1 MSERYKTIVADPP
14 WPQKGAGPLRGREGF
29 GDALC
34 AASKSMPYRTMTI
47 DEIANLPIRDQIDRD
62 AHLYLWTT
70 NKFLEDAFLVM
81 RCWGFK
87 YSTTLVWAK
96 RPMGGGLG
104 GCYGLA
110 TEYVLFGRRG
120 KLQAMRRI
128 GRNHFDWKR
137 PYDERGKPKHS
148 AKPSGF
154 FAMVE
159 QVSPGPYLE
168 LFARQ
173 KRIGWHS
180 WGDEVP
186 SDIRLIA

>member
-1 MSERYKTIVADPP
+1 MSRYRTIVADPP

-29 GDALC
+29 SDALC
-34 AASKSMPYRTMTI
+34 AASKPMPYQIMTV
-47 DEIANLPIRDQIDRD
+47 DQIANLPVSDQIERD

-120 KLQAMRRI
+120 KLPALRRI

-148 AKPSGF
+148 AKPGGF